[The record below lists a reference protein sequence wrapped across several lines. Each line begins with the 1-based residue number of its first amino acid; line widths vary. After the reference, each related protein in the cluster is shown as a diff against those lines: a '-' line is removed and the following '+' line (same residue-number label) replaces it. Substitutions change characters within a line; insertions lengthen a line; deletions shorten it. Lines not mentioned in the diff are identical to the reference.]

1 MGLLDEENDNVKNPA
16 AFTLEWA
23 GDGMEGGYAKRY
35 DPETKTT
42 ENMGLYKPF
51 IPIVSTSSI
60 SGYKAIGIGSG
71 ISYWSNEVMRTG
83 SDTIT
88 VWQKKTG
95 DKKAT
100 VLVAGLYQ
108 DIKEVC
114 NSNGAGYVK
123 SIYCHDGDSIFRLKL
138 KGGSLMEFGK
148 VEETI
153 PRGRVNTGQGMAFTG
168 FEQKKNG
175 GVHYRSPTFGT
186 AEFDPEKAAEILEEA
201 KQKVGPYI
209 DYLRKKAM
217 EQPEPVTDPQT
228 HKRPLYP
235 DPPGPYE
242 GIEEDVPF

>member
-23 GDGMEGGYAKRY
+23 GDGMEGGHVKRY
-35 DPETKTT
+35 NPETKKT
-42 ENMGLYKPF
+42 ENMGLHKPF
-51 IPIVSTSSI
+51 VPIVSTSSV
-60 SGYKAIGIGSG
+60 SGYKAIGNGAG

-95 DKKAT
+95 DQKAT
-100 VLVAGLYQ
+100 VMIAGLYS

-123 SIYCHDGDSIFRLKL
+123 NIYCHDGDSIFRLKL

-148 VEETI
+148 VEESL
-153 PRGRVNTGQGMAFTG
+153 PRSKANTGQGMVFTG

-186 AEFDPEKAAEILEEA
+186 ADIDPEVFAGILEEA
-201 KQKVGPYI
+201 KEKVSPYI
-209 DYLRKKAM
+209 DYLRKKSM
-217 EQPEPVTDPQT
+217 EQPEPTQAPQT
-228 HKRPLYP
+228 STAAPS
-235 DPPGPYE
+235 DD
-242 GIEEDVPF
+242 IEEDVPF